1 MKNLIKTK
9 KVIPL
14 INTQELNTIIMLYG
28 NTLLYDVPII
38 DGGGVDGI
46 P

>member
-9 KVIPL
+9 KIIPL
-14 INTQELNTIIMLYG
+14 INKQELNTIIMLYG
-28 NTLLYDVPII
+28 NNVPII
-38 DGGGVDGI
+38 GGGGVDGI